1 MNRRHTLKAAVASAA
16 AAIVAPALANATR
29 NPDAALIAMCD
40 RYSALDATYNAAYQ
54 MQGLTME
61 AEEKIDQ
68 QTAPMQDEM
77 NDILD
82 RITRT
87 DAKTPAGVAAI
98 ARVVTAY
105 LDPRERDPEDE
116 GRYLSERLISRLTL
130 EARRLT

>member
-16 AAIVAPALANATR
+16 AAIVAPAVANAAG
-29 NPDAALIAMCD
+29 NPDAELIAMCD
-40 RYSALDATYNAAYQ
+40 RYVALDATYNAAYR
-54 MQGLTME
+54 MPDLTIE
-61 AEEKIDQ
+61 TEEKIDQ
-68 QTAPMQDEM
+68 QTAPLQEEM
-77 NDILD
+77 NGILD

-116 GRYLSERLISRLTL
+116 SRYLSDRLISRLTR
-130 EARRLT
+130 EAGRLA

>member
-1 MNRRHTLKAAVASAA
+1 MNRRSTMRAAMAGAA
-16 AAIVAPALANATR
+16 AAIAAPAVANASG
-29 NPDAALIAMCD
+29 NPDGELIAMCD
-40 RYSALDATYNAAYQ
+40 RYVLLQAQYEAAYKVP
-54 MQGLTME
+54 GLTIE

-68 QTAPMQDEM
+68 QTAPLQDEM
-77 NDILD
+77 NQILD

-116 GRYLSERLISRLTL
+116 SRYLSDRLMSRLTR

>member
-16 AAIVAPALANATR
+16 AAIVAPAVANAAG
-29 NPDAALIAMCD
+29 NPDAELIAMCD
-40 RYSALDATYNAAYQ
+40 RYVALDAQYNAAYREP
-54 MQGLTME
+54 GLTIE

-87 DAKTPAGVAAI
+87 EAKTPAGVAAI

-116 GRYLSERLISRLTL
+116 SRYLSDRLISRLTR
-130 EARRLT
+130 EAGRLA

>member
-1 MNRRHTLKAAVASAA
+1 MNRRSTIRAALAGTA
-16 AAIVAPALANATR
+16 AAIGAPALANAAS

-40 RYSALDATYNAAYQ
+40 RYVGLDAKYNAAYRVPD
-54 MQGLTME
+54 LTME
-61 AEEKIDQ
+61 TEEKIDQ
-68 QTAPMQDEM
+68 QTAPLQDEM
-77 NDILD
+77 NQILD

-87 DAKTPAGVAAI
+87 EAKTPAGVAAI

-116 GRYLSERLISRLTL
+116 GRYLSDRLISRLTL

>member
-16 AAIVAPALANATR
+16 AAIVAPAVANAAG
-29 NPDAALIAMCD
+29 NPDAELIAMCD
-40 RYSALDATYNAAYQ
+40 RYAALDAQYNAAYREP
-54 MQGLTME
+54 GLTIE

-87 DAKTPAGVAAI
+87 EAKTPAGVAAI

-116 GRYLSERLISRLTL
+116 SRYLSDRLISRLTR
-130 EARRLT
+130 EAGRLA

>member
-1 MNRRHTLKAAVASAA
+1 MNRRRTLKAAMAGAA
-16 AAIVAPALANATR
+16 AAIVAPAVAQAAG
-29 NPDAALIAMCD
+29 NPDAELIAMCD
-40 RYSALDATYNAAYQ
+40 RYVALDATYNAAYREP
-54 MQGLTME
+54 GLTIE

-87 DAKTPAGVAAI
+87 EAKTPAGVAAI

-116 GRYLSERLISRLTL
+116 GRYLSDRLISRLTL
-130 EARRLT
+130 EARKLT

>member
-16 AAIVAPALANATR
+16 AAIVAPALAQAAG
-29 NPDAALIAMCD
+29 NPDAELIAMCD
-40 RYSALDATYNAAYQ
+40 RYGALDATYNAAYREP
-54 MQGLTME
+54 GLTIE
-61 AEEKIDQ
+61 AEERIDQ
-68 QTAPMQDEM
+68 QTAPLQAEM

-105 LDPRERDPEDE
+105 LDPSERDPEDE
-116 GRYLSERLISRLTL
+116 DRYLSDRLISRLTR
-130 EARRLT
+130 EAGRLA

>member
-1 MNRRHTLKAAVASAA
+1 MNRRSTIRAAMASAA
-16 AAIVAPALANATR
+16 AAMVAPAVANAAG
-29 NPDAALIAMCD
+29 NPDDELIAMAD
-40 RYSALDATYNAAYQ
+40 RYIALDAQYNAAYRVPD
-54 MQGLTME
+54 LTME
-61 AEEKIDQ
+61 TEEKIDQ

-105 LDPRERDPEDE
+105 LDPSERDPEDE
-116 GRYLSERLISRLTL
+116 DRYLSDRLISRLTR
-130 EARRLT
+130 EAGRLA

>member
-1 MNRRHTLKAAVASAA
+1 MNRRETIRAGLAGAA
-16 AAIVAPALANATR
+16 AAVVIPAVANAAG
-29 NPDAALIAMCD
+29 NPDADLVAMAD
-40 RYSALDATYNAAYQ
+40 RYLHLFNAYENAYRTP
-54 MQGLTME
+54 GLTIPQ
-61 AEEKIDQ
+61 EKEIDRR
-68 QTAPMQDEM
+68 TAPMQAEM

-105 LDPRERDPEDE
+105 LDPLERDPEDE
-116 GRYLSERLISRLTL
+116 SRYLSDRLISRLTL